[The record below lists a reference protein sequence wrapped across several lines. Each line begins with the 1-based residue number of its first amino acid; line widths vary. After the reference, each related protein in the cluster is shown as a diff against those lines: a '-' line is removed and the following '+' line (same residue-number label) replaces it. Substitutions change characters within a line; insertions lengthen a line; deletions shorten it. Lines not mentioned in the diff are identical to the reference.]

1 LPIIGDELR
10 EPALIHSNTVFEQ
23 RGRLKGRPVGLK
35 GPLCKKKAPHE
46 RTRTGALRPLATRM
60 ITPP

>member
-23 RGRLKGRPVGLK
+23 RGRPKRRRVGLK
-35 GPLCKKKAPHE
+35 ALFAKKP
-46 RTRTGALRPLATRM
+46 RTSGLGRGSSALGLGGKK
-60 ITPP
+60 